1 MKARR
6 ILVLI
11 AGIALALS
19 GAIPLVNH
27 ILADTKPALQINFDA
42 AQPREVEDGTQQA
55 ITRDYSAAWKA
66 LKTSLANNT
75 TGQLAENFTGFAL
88 DRISQRV
95 KDQQHNGITT
105 RIIDHGHKVEAVFY
119 SPDGSSMELKDTA
132 SIETQVLDGSTVLHS
147 DHAQV
152 HYYAVLTGAE
162 DRWKV
167 RVLES
172 AE

>member
-1 MKARR
+1 MKLRR
-6 ILVLI
+6 VLVLS

-27 ILADTKPALQINFDA
+27 ILADSNPPLQIKFDS
-42 AQPREVEDGTQQA
+42 AQPREVEDSTQQA
-55 ITRDYSAAWKA
+55 IARDYSAAWKA
-66 LKTSLANNT
+66 LKTSLANNAT
-75 TGQLAENFTGFAL
+75 APLTENFTGFAL
-88 DRISQRV
+88 DRLSQRV
-95 KDQQHNGITT
+95 KDQQQNGITT

-119 SPDGSSMELKDTA
+119 SPDGSSLELKDTA
-132 SIETQVLDGSTVLHS
+132 TIETQVLDGSTVLHS
-147 DHAQV
+147 DKTQM